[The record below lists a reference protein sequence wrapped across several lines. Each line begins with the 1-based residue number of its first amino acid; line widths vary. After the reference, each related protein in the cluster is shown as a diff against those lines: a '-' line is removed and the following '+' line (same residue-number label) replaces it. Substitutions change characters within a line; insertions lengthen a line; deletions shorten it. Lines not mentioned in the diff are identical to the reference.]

1 MLIGEASE
9 SGIFGSKGVHIFKA
23 FDIACQSSFQKDHTK
38 FVCCQQEMA
47 FPSSSYQVQIRL
59 IIKKPK
65 ASPISL
71 WILSHCFTLN
81 LFSYWL
87 KCIFL
92 SYAFSHFYFF
102 LPYNSLISFAHF
114 SIGFRVDFLTV
125 DSSLQIPHL
134 KGHEVHMV
142 EMRKWGGG
150 MCEKRD
156 RYPEFAARMG
166 CWDF

>member
-142 EMRKWGGG
+142 EMRKWGEG
-150 MCEKRD
+150 CVRSVID
-156 RYPEFAARMG
+156 IQFAARMG
-166 CWDF
+166 RWDF